1 FGVACTCGCKDVVGG
16 GGRGGPTD
24 RRAGD
29 VGRIAA
35 LVGGT
40 TDEFG
45 ALAGQGLRVVGGQ
58 PCDEVF
64 TDLAGDEPLSVGV
77 GRGGDNAYQDLAALA
92 DVDDL
97 AGPAAPVPVLV

>member
-1 FGVACTCGCKDVVGG
+1 M
-16 GGRGGPTD
+16 
-24 RRAGD
+24 
-29 VGRIAA
+29 
-35 LVGGT
+35 
-40 TDEFG
+40 
-45 ALAGQGLRVVGGQ
+45 GGQ

-97 AGPAAPVPVLV
+97 AGPAASVPVLARGDQFACLFAQLGDGIMKRDEGAQVQVRMGPGRER